1 MNKKDE
7 LIQFC
12 SSYFEVDYLTKNV
25 ELMKKNISA
34 LSENDKNELA
44 IWYARQSGPRLF
56 MEFLQVSEIR
66 VTRDYAIECMEGL
79 VKRSEILIA
88 QKWIYDALTKL
99 IEHIKSTRTGFYEEV
114 IIRCIKTQNIFVIQ
128 SIFKKNIVIDL
139 LYTNSKGESIRRLTD
154 QLEDIRLQ
162 DYLEFYFDNKQIK
175 ENCEDYFEG
184 EYEEYRPIYKPKVND
199 YFETKAKSDC
209 KELLKTYHKINLLKD
224 DTSTEEL
231 RKFIVNDYNWD
242 DGIAIPYFIIHHKNC
257 DLALKK
263 EIFELGAGDCLD
275 RNIHSIYG
283 KDPWERFIIEL
294 DDMIHE
300 SK

>member
-1 MNKKDE
+1 MVKKDE
-7 LIQFC
+7 LMQFAKTYKESDFIQKNESLLKESVNELSERDKLELALWYAKNVNVKLFQCFICVTNIRMSKQDAITCVDGFIKGVAWLEPQIWMYDAFC
-12 SSYFEVDYLTKNV
+12 ELTKHIDDT
-25 ELMKKNISA
+25 K
-34 LSENDKNELA
+34 
-44 IWYARQSGPRLF
+44 
-56 MEFLQVSEIR
+56 
-66 VTRDYAIECMEGL
+66 EG
-79 VKRSEILIA
+79 
-88 QKWIYDALTKL
+88 Y
-99 IEHIKSTRTGFYEEV
+99 YEYV
-114 IIRCIKTQNIFVIQ
+114 IMRCIEYSFIYVIQ
-128 SIFKKNIVIDL
+128 KIFEENVDIDIE
-139 LYTNSKGESIRRLTD
+139 YIDSNGESIKG
-154 QLEDIRLQ
+154 IMNGLQ
-162 DYLEFYFDNKQIK
+162 DVQFKDYLQYYFRNKQIK
-175 ENCEDYFEG
+175 EDCQKYFVG
-184 EYEEYRPIYKPKVND
+184 RFHKYEPKFEMKVNG

-242 DGIAIPYFIIHHKNC
+242 DGVAIPYFIIHHKNC